1 MDLDR
6 FPVAFAWT
14 LDCCELG
21 EVVWQ
26 TFNAA
31 AVEARVQGV
40 SAPPMSAKGV
50 LVNPVLVL
58 HDLVAQLDRRE
69 APGHTEGTEG
79 FVWVTGVEANPSTAT
94 LHANIRDHDLTRFD
108 ERKRLV
114 LGAAERVRTLH
125 PGARVEVTIMDTYAN
140 IADSLTET
148 NRTAV
153 DLMFTAMERLGIT
166 PKPTAMRG
174 GTDGSWLSQHVV
186 LTPNSFTGAHNFH
199 SAAEF
204 LPLPSL
210 EQSHAMVLELI
221 SLVAQGRDLGQH
233 CEKSMA
239 QHPAAPDW
247 ADGTDPSPTDRR
259 RRGGLSRPARA
270 AAGRRLRVPAGRR
283 GWGELPSTVARE
295 AAGIDLA
302 PGRVPAD
309 FLRAE
314 VDGQVVGRVS
324 IRHALNDF
332 LRTIDGHIGYA
343 VGPDFRRHG
352 CATEILR
359 QSVTRLNALGV
370 DRVLVTCDDDNIA
383 SARTIERCG
392 GVLENIWQPS
402 TDPGNEPVKPK
413 RRYWIG

>member
-1 MDLDR
+1 M
-6 FPVAFAWT
+6 
-14 LDCCELG
+14 ELIL
-21 EVVWQ
+21 
-26 TFNAA
+26 
-31 AVEARVQGV
+31 R
-40 SAPPMSAKGV
+40 P
-50 LVNPVLVL
+50 
-58 HDLVAQLDRRE
+58 
-69 APGHTEGTEG
+69 
-79 FVWVTGVEANPSTAT
+79 
-94 LHANIRDHDLTRFD
+94 
-108 ERKRLV
+108 
-114 LGAAERVRTLH
+114 
-125 PGARVEVTIMDTYAN
+125 
-140 IADSLTET
+140 
-148 NRTAV
+148 
-153 DLMFTAMERLGIT
+153 
-166 PKPTAMRG
+166 PTAADEAGCRALPEQLLADDFEFLLA
-174 GTDGSWLSQHVV
+174 DGS
-186 LTPNSFTGAHNFH
+186 
-199 SAAEF
+199 
-204 LPLPSL
+204 
-210 EQSHAMVLELI
+210 
-221 SLVAQGRDLGQH
+221 
-233 CEKSMA
+233 
-239 QHPAAPDW
+239 
-247 ADGTDPSPTDRR
+247 
-259 RRGGLSRPARA
+259 
-270 AAGRRLRVPAGRR
+270 
-283 GWGELPSTVARE
+283 WGELPSTVARE